1 MTQDDGGYDMKPVE
15 KPAAPPPEGDGAG
28 GAGEA
33 GARAPRPG
41 EPGWVPP
48 VPVVEKADESP
59 DETADPDVEKNKGM
73 AVLAYICFIVPLVA
87 APKSKFARFH
97 ANQGLLTF
105 ICWCAAILGV
115 VALTVFDNL
124 VVDRL
129 REKVAILYG
138 FFTCAVYLLEP
149 ALLIG
154 ALILTLYGIIQAAN
168 GQRTTLP
175 IVGQVTLIK

>member
-1 MTQDDGGYDMKPVE
+1 MTQDDDGYEMKPVE
-15 KPAAPPPEGDGAG
+15 KPAVSPADAGAVGGG
-28 GAGEA
+28 GASG
-33 GARAPRPG
+33 GAKPG

-48 VPVVEKADESP
+48 VPVVEKAEAEEVVVDT
-59 DETADPDVEKNKGM
+59 DMETNKGM

-115 VALTVFDNL
+115 VALSVFDSL
-124 VVDRL
+124 VIGRL
-129 REKVAILYG
+129 KDKIAILYG

-149 ALLIG
+149 ALLLG
-154 ALILTLYGIIQAAN
+154 ALVLTLYGIIQAAN
-168 GQRTTLP
+168 GERKELP
-175 IVGQVTLIK
+175 VVGKMTLIK